1 MLNRK
6 DPWLGVNLSLFF
18 PGLGQIYAGKIE
30 KGGIFLAV
38 HIGLMILTLWSIF
51 APRGSLTIALFY
63 LFLAAILYLAN
74 LFDAFRCL
82 DPNPNNPQAE
92 KIPRTRKNPWFAVLL
107 SRILPGLGQFY
118 LQNAVLG
125 GLFLG
130 LTIILSFADDFWP
143 ILSPIASAIAA
154 LSAYHA
160 YCAFPQKSP
169 LKNGRTLIANMAIAI
184 LIGGILTRYIPL
196 GLSHY
201 LEIFVVPSSS
211 MQPTL
216 HIGDRILVTKFASYR
231 PQPGDLVV
239 FVAPERALA
248 LDPKLPPNE
257 EIFFV
262 KRAIASGGQTVKVTG
277 GLVYVNDR
285 PIRENYALAPST
297 YELPPQQIPPQSYWV
312 LGDNRNNSFDSHI
325 WGVLPAENIIGRAY
339 KIIFP
344 LGRSRSLL
352 PR

>member
-1 MLNRK
+1 M
-6 DPWLGVNLSLFF
+6 NLSLFF
-18 PGLGQIYAGKIE
+18 PGLGQIYAGQIQ

-38 HIGLMILTLWSIF
+38 HIGLIIFAIGSIF
-51 APRGSLTIALFY
+51 APRGSLSIALLC
-63 LFLAAILYLAN
+63 LFLAAILYITN

-82 DPNPNNPQAE
+82 DPHANNPQVE

-107 SRILPGLGQFY
+107 SRILPGLGQLY
-118 LQNAVLG
+118 LQNAALG

-130 LTIILSFADDFWP
+130 LTIIFSFADDFWP

-154 LSAYHA
+154 LAAYHA
-160 YCAFPQKSP
+160 YITFPQKSRQ
-169 LKNGRTLIANMAIAI
+169 KNEKSLIANMAIAI

-196 GLSHY
+196 GLSRY
-201 LEIFVVPSSS
+201 LEMFVVPSSS

-216 HIGDRILVTKFASYR
+216 QIGDRILVTKFVPSL
-231 PQPGDLVV
+231 PQQGDLVV

-248 LDPKLPPNE
+248 LDPKIPPDE

-285 PIRENYALAPST
+285 PLRENYTLTPPT
-297 YELPPQQIPPQSYWV
+297 YELPPQQIPPHSYWV

-325 WGVLPAENIIGRAY
+325 WGILPAKNIIGRAY

-344 LGRSRSLL
+344 LWRSRSLL
-352 PR
+352 LR

>member
-1 MLNRK
+1 MSNRK
-6 DPWLGVNLSLFF
+6 DPWLGVNFSLFF
-18 PGLGQIYAGKIE
+18 SGLGQIYAGKIQ

-38 HIGLMILTLWSIF
+38 HLGLIVCAIWQIF
-51 APRGSLTIALFY
+51 TPRGSSTLALLY
-63 LFLAAILYLAN
+63 LFLAAILYIIN

-82 DPNPNNPQAE
+82 DPHPNNPRVE
-92 KIPRTRKNPWFAVLL
+92 KIPRTHKNPWFAVLL

-118 LQNAVLG
+118 LQKAAIG

-130 LTIILSFADDFWP
+130 LTIIFAFADDFWP

-154 LSAYHA
+154 WAAYHA
-160 YCAFPQKSP
+160 YIAFPQKTPPKKGIS
-169 LKNGRTLIANMAIAI
+169 LVTNIAIAI

-196 GLSHY
+196 GWGHY
-201 LEIFVVPSSS
+201 LEMFVVPSSS

-216 HIGDRILVTKFASYR
+216 QIGDRILVTKFARYR

-248 LDPKLPPNE
+248 LDPKLPSDE

-277 GLVYVNDR
+277 GLVYVDNR
-285 PIRENYALAPST
+285 PLSENYILAPPT
-297 YELPPQQIPPQSYWV
+297 YELSPQQIPPHSYWV
-312 LGDNRNNSFDSHI
+312 LGDNRDRSFDSHI
-325 WGVLPAENIIGRAY
+325 WGILPAENIIGRAY

-352 PR
+352 PN